1 MGLKTI
7 IEMPFAI
14 ELVDKSK
21 MHLLAGQSV
30 ILLYSGSDNISINMH
45 TALCNNKITATF
57 IHMDE
62 ERGDSEYAFALGY
75 LMCSLKQDILYIGT
89 HVFTSQV
96 SQSSQRITYCNSVAD
111 LPKLLSRSSKG
122 SKGSESQT
130 RSRKRQKRVDEN
142 IITPVDPN
150 IQNDCKE
157 IVEIP
162 PEFKKS
168 LDDINISSFFA
179 DKNNCNKTIR
189 FIYEAFL
196 QATNSVD
203 LDIQLRIHLLDK
215 DLCDKLYP
223 ILSSNYQ
230 FLKGQVS

>member
-21 MHLLAGQSV
+21 MNLLAGQSI
-30 ILLYSGSDNISINMH
+30 ILLYSGNDNISINMH

-57 IHMDE
+57 IHMSDE
-62 ERGDSEYAFALGY
+62 QDDSEYAFALGY

-89 HVFTSQV
+89 HTFASQI
-96 SQSSQRITYCNSVAD
+96 SQPSQHITYCNCVTD
-111 LPKLLSRSSKG
+111 LPKLLSRSVKG

-130 RSRKRQKRVDEN
+130 RSRKRRKKVDES
-142 IITPVDPN
+142 IINSVDSSV
-150 IQNDCKE
+150 QNDCKE

-162 PEFKKS
+162 PAFTKS
-168 LDDINISSFFA
+168 LDDIHVPSFFA
-179 DKNNCNKTIR
+179 DKENCNKIILS
-189 FIYEAFL
+189 IYEAFL

-203 LDIQLRIHLLDK
+203 LDIQLRIHLLDR

-223 ILSSNYQ
+223 VLSSNYQ
-230 FLKGQVS
+230 FLKEQVS